1 MRSRASALAV
11 LIAVPLVLAACG
23 EKKDAAPTGATT
35 SESTPAT
42 TTEATTTQPQATT
55 VEVTP
60 PPAGSNGAKAVK
72 AYKAYLV
79 AQSAVLMKQI
89 TVFTT
94 ALREGDPETA
104 VKTYGKARAAYESLQ
119 RVAARLGLDPAMNA
133 QEGTVPASE
142 WSGFHMIEK
151 TIFDTGTTGGTE
163 EPAARLMTDATA
175 VRDSVKE
182 LQLDPEL
189 ILRDMQD
196 LLARI
201 ADTTVEPS
209 EEPYS
214 LANLYAM
221 SGDLRSAEAAWRAL
235 RPLVAANDRSL
246 AAELDGAFQT
256 AVVTIESN
264 RVPGRGFRS
273 YDELGDLERTAI
285 VNAVNVA
292 RESLASA
299 DISE

>member
-1 MRSRASALAV
+1 MRSRASALVV
-11 LIAVPLVLAACG
+11 LIAVPLVLSACG
-23 EKKDAAPTGATT
+23 DKKDAAPTGTTT

-42 TTEATTTQPQATT
+42 TTDATTTQPQATT

-79 AQSAVLMKQI
+79 AQSAVLMKQM
-89 TVFTT
+89 TTFTT

-104 VKTYGKARAAYESLQ
+104 VKTYGTTRAAYERLQ

-151 TIFDTGTTGGTE
+151 TIFDTGTTSGTE

-175 VRDSVKE
+175 VRDGVKA
-182 LQLDPEL
+182 LKLDPDL
-189 ILRDMQD
+189 IFRDMQD

-201 ADTTVEPS
+201 DDVTS
-209 EEPYS
+209 ESSEPYS
-214 LANLYAM
+214 LDNLYAI
-221 SGDLRSAEAAWRAL
+221 SGDLRSAEAAWHAL
-235 RPLVAANDRSL
+235 RPLVAANDASL
-246 AAELDGAFQT
+246 AAELDSAFQT
-256 AVVTIESN
+256 AVITVESF
-264 RVPGRGFRS
+264 RIPGRGFRG
-273 YDELGDLERTAI
+273 YDELGKLDRSAV
-285 VNAVNVA
+285 VNAVNAA
-292 RESLASA
+292 REKLASA

>member
-23 EKKDAAPTGATT
+23 DKKDAAPTVAT

-42 TTEATTTQPQATT
+42 TTAPTTTQAQATT

-79 AQSAVLMKQI
+79 AQSAVLMKQM

-104 VKTYGKARAAYESLQ
+104 VKTYAKTRAAYESLQ
-119 RVAARLGLDPAMNA
+119 RVATRLGLDPAMNA

-151 TIFDTGTTGGTE
+151 TIFDTGTTAGTE

-175 VRDSVKE
+175 VRDGVKA
-182 LQLDPEL
+182 LKLDPDL
-189 ILRDMQD
+189 IFRDMQD

-201 ADTTVEPS
+201 DDVTSESS
-209 EEPYS
+209 EESYS
-214 LANLYAM
+214 LQNLYAI
-221 SGDLRSAEAAWRAL
+221 SGDLRSADAAYRAL
-235 RPLVAANDRSL
+235 RPLVAANDESL
-246 AAELDGAFQT
+246 ARELDGAFHT
-256 AVVTIESN
+256 AVITVESF

-273 YDELGDLERTAI
+273 YDELGQLDRSAV

-292 RESLASA
+292 RDKLESA